1 MARMIPSVISPEVKS
16 IAEQKI
22 FEWFRDDPGT
32 EGWVVL
38 HSLGIAN
45 HRTVLFG
52 EIDFFVIAPKLG
64 VFALE
69 VKGGCVKRENGIW
82 YFTNKYNQ
90 TFSKKRGP
98 FEQANEGI
106 FSLFDSI
113 KKKCGVDHFLSKLL
127 FGTGV
132 MFPDI
137 IFQVEDMDGE
147 QWQVFDKNDGK
158 NVSGFIKR
166 LAKNTRK
173 KWEDMYGEIIPEK
186 LPDAKAVKELTNLL
200 RRDFDK
206 VISISTQISYAEEA
220 LISLTEE
227 QLKCLDQIEDNPR
240 CLIQGPAGTGKTLL
254 AIEEVKKSCA
264 NGEKVVF
271 FCYNTMLGS
280 WLKKYFEN
288 VPRELK
294 PAFVGTF
301 HSFLYKAVNGGTE
314 NIYYPNIDDM
324 QQFYCEEL
332 PIIAYRDLESSG
344 IYFDKIVVDE
354 AQDLL
359 VDDYLD
365 VMDLILKG
373 GISRG
378 KWSFFG
384 DFTMQAIYSNS
395 GDPEAMKFLLEK
407 RTSFINYKLRIN
419 CRNTKPIVE
428 EIKCLTRFDGFAYLK
443 IKADG
448 PPVNYYTYRS
458 EVEEKEK
465 LETLLKN
472 LLLEKIEPSKITI
485 LSPVKKESSVV
496 STIDKI
502 KIKEYSP
509 DLKDSISF
517 STIQAYKGLENS
529 VIILT
534 DIKSF
539 ENEKLIY
546 VGLSRARTA
555 LYIFE
560 TEEADKER
568 KEMLMRWINAN

>member
-16 IAEQKI
+16 VAEKKI
-22 FEWFRDDPGT
+22 FEWFRDDPET

-45 HRTVLFG
+45 HKTVLFG

-69 VKGGCVKRENGIW
+69 VKGGNVKRDNGIW

-113 KKKCGVDHFLSKLL
+113 KKKCGSNHFLSKLL

-137 IFQVEDMDGE
+137 IFQVADMDGE
-147 QWQVFDKNDGK
+147 QWQVFDKTNGK
-158 NVSGFIKR
+158 NVSEFIKR
-166 LAKNTRK
+166 LSKNTRE
-173 KWEDMYGEIIPEK
+173 KWEDLYGEVMPEK

-200 RRDFDK
+200 RGDFDK
-206 VISISTQISYAEEA
+206 VISISTQISYAEEE

-227 QLKCLDQIEDNPR
+227 QLKCLDQIDDNPR

-254 AIEEVKKSCA
+254 AIEEVKKSSA

-271 FCYNTMLGS
+271 FCYNTMLGA

-288 VPRELK
+288 VPNELK
-294 PAFVGTF
+294 PVFVGTF
-301 HSFLYKAVNGGTE
+301 HSFLHKAVSDETE
-314 NIYYPNIDDM
+314 NINFLDTKEM
-324 QQFYCEEL
+324 QQFYREEL
-332 PIIAYRDLESSG
+332 PIIAYRALESSG

-359 VDDYLD
+359 VDDYLE

-378 KWSFFG
+378 RWSFFG

-407 RTSFINYKLRIN
+407 RTGFINYKLRIN
-419 CRNTKPIVE
+419 CRNTKPIGE
-428 EIKCLTRFDGFAYLK
+428 EIKYLTRFDGFTYLK
-443 IKADG
+443 MKIDG
-448 PPVNYYTYRS
+448 PPVNYYTYKN
-458 EVEEKEK
+458 EIEQKEK
-465 LETLLKN
+465 LEILFKKLV
-472 LLLEKIEPSKITI
+472 LEKIGLSKITV
-485 LSPVKKESSVV
+485 LSPVKRESSVV
-496 STIDKI
+496 STINGI
-502 KIKEYSP
+502 KIKAYSP
-509 DLKDSISF
+509 ELKDSISF
-517 STIQAYKGLENS
+517 STIQGYKGLENS

-534 DIKSF
+534 DITSF

-546 VGLSRARTA
+546 VGLSRARAA

-560 TEEADKER
+560 TEEADNER
-568 KEMLMRWINAN
+568 KKMLMRWTNDN